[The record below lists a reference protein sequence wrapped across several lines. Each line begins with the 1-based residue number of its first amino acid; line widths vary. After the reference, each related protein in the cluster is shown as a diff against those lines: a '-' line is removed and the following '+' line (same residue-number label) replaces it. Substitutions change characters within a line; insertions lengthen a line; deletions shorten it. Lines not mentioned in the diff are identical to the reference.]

1 MLSKNVVVKFP
12 SFEQQS
18 FFWTYR
24 VTFGTM
30 VISVGWIIGPLKL
43 FYFSVS
49 LTDEMDL
56 CDFFILIV
64 HVVPGFFSTWQ
75 ILMILQCNTLQIINF
90 GFVILFSLA
99 KNFEE
104 SYIESGGTS
113 SSFCNKVF
121 ASWDYCIS
129 DENTAKVKSQN
140 IVQTVRVSVC
150 KINMNEGV
158 RC

>member
-1 MLSKNVVVKFP
+1 MFSKNVVVKFP

-18 FFWTYR
+18 FFSTYR
-24 VTFGTM
+24 VTFDTI
-30 VISVGWIIGPLKL
+30 VISVGWIIGPLNIILVYHWWEEFVWLLHSYSTCSARGL
-43 FYFSVS
+43 F
-49 LTDEMDL
+49 LHMTD
-56 CDFFILIV
+56 
-64 HVVPGFFSTWQ
+64 
-75 ILMILQCNTLQIINF
+75 LMILQCITCEKINF

-113 SSFCNKVF
+113 SSFCNKIF

-140 IVQTVRVSVC
+140 IVQTVRVSV
-150 KINMNEGV
+150 KNMNEGV